1 MNIYDATEAA
11 YKNGYIK
18 GHADAK
24 AEIVPCKDCRRFE
37 PWKDDIGGCKREY
50 EENGISKAWRED
62 DFCSYAER
70 RASDG
75 ST

>member
-1 MNIYDATEAA
+1 MDVYTATERA

-24 AEIVPCKDCRRFE
+24 AEIVRCEGCEHFDH
-37 PWKDDIGGCKREY
+37 WKDDLGGCKREY
-50 EENGISKAWRED
+50 IDHGVSKAWRVD

-70 RASDG
+70 KAKR
-75 ST
+75 